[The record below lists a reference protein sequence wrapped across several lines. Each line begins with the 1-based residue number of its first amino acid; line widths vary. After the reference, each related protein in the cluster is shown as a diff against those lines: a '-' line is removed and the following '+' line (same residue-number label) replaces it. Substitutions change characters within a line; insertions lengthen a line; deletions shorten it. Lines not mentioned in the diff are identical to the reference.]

1 MSLVNYSKKSSRSNW
16 IDMRRRASMMY
27 VVLGF
32 LCFAFLM
39 IILAACKTAVEE
51 DELMHMHPPDDDD
64 GVTIR
69 KDDDPDGQY
78 QR

>member
-1 MSLVNYSKKSSRSNW
+1 
-16 IDMRRRASMMY
+16 MMY

-32 LCFAFLM
+32 LCVAFVL
-39 IILAACKTAVEE
+39 IILAACKCAVEE
-51 DELMHMHPPDDDD
+51 DELMHLHPPDDDD